1 MLRLAASAVAL
12 ITLLAV
18 SATGCSTTKPWQREY
33 LAAPVMSP
41 ETTDPLD
48 RLHDHLLGV
57 REGAVGGMGGGG
69 GGCGCN

>member
-1 MLRLAASAVAL
+1 MAAAL
-12 ITLLAV
+12 ITTLAV
-18 SATGCSTTKPWQREY
+18 SATGCSTTRPWQREH
-33 LAAPVMSP
+33 LANPVMRP
-41 ETTDPLD
+41 DTGDPLD